1 MNLNRKLLNKRNR
14 EAIVG
19 HFRLLGLRRGEC
31 RTKVIRSAAE
41 AMAIAISDLP
51 QATQVR
57 VQDDRRAEIAYAA
70 YKLLDPRERTDL
82 FERVQLSYP
91 IDRDEV
97 DEFESAGGKLVDQ
110 MRQVVAAPAES
121 PKRVKLMG
129 LPVIHR
135 AIGTSP
141 GESPQDRTE
150 TPEFSDVVPE
160 FSDVVPE
167 FSDVVAEE
175 EVATDTVAS
184 SDSLGLLEERR
195 GIVRLLRKSDE
206 STLRGLSTLGWLWS
220 RLGM

>member
-110 MRQVVAAPAES
+110 MRQLVAAPAES

-141 GESPQDRTE
+141 EESPQDRTE

-160 FSDVVPE
+160 FSDVV
-167 FSDVVAEE
+167 AEE
-175 EVATDTVAS
+175 EAATDTVAS

-206 STLRGLSTLGWLWS
+206 STLRGLSPLGWLWS

>member
-51 QATQVR
+51 QTTQVR

-110 MRQVVAAPAES
+110 MRQLVAAPAES

-141 GESPQDRTE
+141 EESPQDRTE
-150 TPEFSDVVPE
+150 TPEFSDVVPK
-160 FSDVVPE
+160 
-167 FSDVVAEE
+167 FSDVVAE

-206 STLRGLSTLGWLWS
+206 STLRGLSPLGWLWS

>member
-51 QATQVR
+51 QTTQVR

-97 DEFESAGGKLVDQ
+97 DEFESASGKLVDQ

-129 LPVIHR
+129 MPVIHR

-141 GESPQDRTE
+141 DERPQDRTE
-150 TPEFSDVVPE
+150 TPEFSDVVPK
-160 FSDVVPE
+160 

-206 STLRGLSTLGWLWS
+206 STLRGLSPLGWLWS

>member
-51 QATQVR
+51 QAPQVR

-141 GESPQDRTE
+141 EESPQDRTE

-160 FSDVVPE
+160 FSDVV
-167 FSDVVAEE
+167 AE

>member
-160 FSDVVPE
+160 FSDVV
-167 FSDVVAEE
+167 AEE

-206 STLRGLSTLGWLWS
+206 STLRGLSPLGWLWS

>member
-51 QATQVR
+51 QAPQVR

-141 GESPQDRTE
+141 EESPQDRTE
-150 TPEFSDVVPE
+150 TPEFSDVVPK
-160 FSDVVPE
+160 
-167 FSDVVAEE
+167 FSDVVAE

-184 SDSLGLLEERR
+184 SDSLALLEERR

>member
-141 GESPQDRTE
+141 EESPQDRTE
-150 TPEFSDVVPE
+150 TPE

>member
-141 GESPQDRTE
+141 EESPQDRTE
-150 TPEFSDVVPE
+150 TPEFSDVV
-160 FSDVVPE
+160 
-167 FSDVVAEE
+167 AE

-206 STLRGLSTLGWLWS
+206 STLRGLSPLGWLWS

>member
-141 GESPQDRTE
+141 EESPQDRTE
-150 TPEFSDVVPE
+150 TPEFSDVVPK
-160 FSDVVPE
+160 
-167 FSDVVAEE
+167 FSDVVAE

-206 STLRGLSTLGWLWS
+206 STLRGLSPLGWLWS

>member
-141 GESPQDRTE
+141 EESPQDRTE

-160 FSDVVPE
+160 FSDVV
-167 FSDVVAEE
+167 AE

>member
-51 QATQVR
+51 QTTQVR

-141 GESPQDRTE
+141 EESPQDRTE
-150 TPEFSDVVPE
+150 TPEFSDVVPK
-160 FSDVVPE
+160 

-206 STLRGLSTLGWLWS
+206 STLRGLSPLGWLWS